1 MLPAIA
7 GAMWWSVGTM
17 LTVMALKWL
26 WGYSGNVLLFAVPG
40 FVVALVI
47 HHFGFLRLADR
58 NLERIAQLPARP
70 CLFSFITWKSYLLV
84 GVMITMGNL
93 LRNSPIPK
101 EYLSI
106 VYLGIGLALFLS
118 GIRYFRSSLAYN

>member
-7 GAMWWSVGTM
+7 GTMWWSVGTM

-84 GVMITMGNL
+84 VVMITMGNL

>member
-7 GAMWWSVGTM
+7 GTMWWSVGTM

-26 WGYSGNVLLFAVPG
+26 WGYSGNALLFAAPG
-40 FVVALVI
+40 FVAALVI

-58 NLERIAQLPARP
+58 NLERISQLPARP

-84 GVMITMGNL
+84 VIMITMGNL

>member
-40 FVVALVI
+40 FVAALVI

-58 NLERIAQLPARP
+58 NLERISQLPARP

-84 GVMITMGNL
+84 VIMITMGNL
-93 LRNSPIPK
+93 LRNSSIPK

>member
-7 GAMWWSVGTM
+7 GTMWWSVGTM

-40 FVVALVI
+40 FVAALVI

-58 NLERIAQLPARP
+58 NLERISQLPARP

-84 GVMITMGNL
+84 VIMITMGNL

-106 VYLGIGLALFLS
+106 IYLGIGLALFLS

>member
-58 NLERIAQLPARP
+58 NLERISQLPARP